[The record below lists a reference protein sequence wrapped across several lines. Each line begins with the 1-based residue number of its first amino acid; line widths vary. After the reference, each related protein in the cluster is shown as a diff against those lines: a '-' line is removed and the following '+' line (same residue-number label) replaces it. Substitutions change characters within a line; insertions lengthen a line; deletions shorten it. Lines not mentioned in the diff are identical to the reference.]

1 MISTLS
7 SGLIRPD
14 FLTRNTAQQPG
25 DGASKAR
32 EGNAAQAASAGTGA
46 AGNPFLNI
54 SEDVLQ
60 NMKGAEETS
69 NFLQK
74 AAEKA
79 EDDDRG
85 MRIEQLRQKIEFL
98 KERLKFA
105 TPEQAKALLRE
116 LKQIAKEFKQAA
128 KSLSDGGMSMM
139 TGVAGVGTQ
148 AQANAN
154 APAGETT
161 AGAGVEAGAS
171 TTASV
176 SGAATAGTP
185 DGGGTP
191 GANSTDPAA
200 DGQNAPDAQ
209 TAPETANETAN
220 AAADEASLENGGQA
234 VGTGP
239 QVDRAEAGTPAQAKN
254 LPADVQQALAAYSQ
268 TSAAGQP
275 EQETEQGYNSMQVRK
290 GHAET
295 LRELKSEIDFIAAKI
310 KILID
315 RDDKESKE
323 ETKKAMSDLE
333 DGMQAL
339 REFEAIA
346 GAAGESGSGE
356 APAPGTDTVADTG
369 TGASPGP
376 AMPSTGTA
384 LPASTGTVTVTVQ
397 PQIVV

>member
-7 SGLIRPD
+7 SGLTRPD
-14 FLTRNTAQQPG
+14 FLNRNTAQQPG
-25 DGASKAR
+25 TGASKAQ
-32 EGNAAQAASAGTGA
+32 EGNAAQAAGSGVGAGRGT

-139 TGVAGVGTQ
+139 AGVAGVGTQ
-148 AQANAN
+148 AQANATG
-154 APAGETT
+154 AASETA
-161 AGAGVEAGAS
+161 AGAGAV
-171 TTASV
+171 TATAV
-176 SGAATAGTP
+176 SNPAVAATADGTGNTAASSP
-185 DGGGTP
+185 NLTQNASNAAQAEPKAANAKSPEGGSNGS
-191 GANSTDPAA
+191 ARTDLQA
-200 DGQNAPDAQ
+200 DG
-209 TAPETANETAN
+209 
-220 AAADEASLENGGQA
+220 
-234 VGTGP
+234 
-239 QVDRAEAGTPAQAKN
+239 AEAGTPAPAKN

-290 GHAET
+290 GHAEA

-323 ETKKAMSDLE
+323 EMKKAMSDLE

-339 REFEAIA
+339 REFEAMS
-346 GAAGESGSGE
+346 GAAGENGSGE
-356 APAPGTDTVADTG
+356 APAAGTDTVAETG
-369 TGASPGP
+369 TGTSLGP

-384 LPASTGTVTVTVQ
+384 LPASAGIAAVTVQ
-397 PQIVV
+397 PQLIV